1 MLNKTIALFCIALS
15 VLLTGCNTFRGLG
28 QDVQRAGAAVEN
40 AAKK

>member
-1 MLNKTIALFCIALS
+1 MISKTITLVCVTLT

-28 QDVQRAGAAVEN
+28 QDVQRAGAIVEN

>member
-1 MLNKTIALFCIALS
+1 MTRKTIALVCITLS

-28 QDVQRAGAAVEN
+28 QDVQKAGAAVEN

>member
-1 MLNKTIALFCIALS
+1 MNHKTIALVCVTLS
-15 VLLTGCNTFRGLG
+15 VLLTGCNTFRGFG

>member
-1 MLNKTIALFCIALS
+1 MIRKTITLVCVSLS